1 MRIDGESEQ
10 RVEMLVDERADL
22 AVRQACR
29 RRIDREPEPA
39 LRPRV
44 ALVREHHELPGDELA
59 PVVVAHRT
67 GHQQHLPLLD
77 LTLQKRLA
85 RPRALEQAALVAQD
99 GPEDAQPAPRRQHAG
114 GDHLPDAAHL
124 LAHPRSSQRRDG
136 GRVEIAVRSVIQ
148 QIADRADP
156 EPRQRLGALRPDA
169 LQIFHRRRQ
178 RQRHFPSPLPGSSPA
193 VPRPFPGRSP
203 AYQALGV
210 GWRVER
216 LEIVEPLP
224 CADEPNRYG
233 YRALHGDHAPA
244 LRGAV
249 ELRDDEARERQGGGE
264 GLRLLN
270 GILAHRRVEHQQRLV
285 RCAQPPNRALLRDD
299 PHHLFQ
305 LVEQPFFGMQP
316 ARRVDEHAVDPAGAR
331 RRHRVERHCRRVRP
345 GAADAGNAQPVRP
358 DLELLPCPG
367 PDAVVGGDQ
376 AAPTLTYQPARQ
388 LRDGS
393 GLPDAVHA
401 EHDHH
406 GRRLGCARQRAGIA
420 HPRQDAHHGLLQCR
434 PRVPVGGPRHL
445 LENLRRRCD
454 AEVSFEQD
462 ALGLLARARV
472 APAEHAAQ
480 PLPQRRHHGRACWR
494 RHAHSVANAAIATT
508 NSHQRSRSAELASR
522 SGAPPRWACTSGAA
536 GRHSSEYVSTTTT
549 PRSAPCGAP
558 YAYTPG
564 GSDSSARPV
573 ASNRSVSMRLLP
585 PAVSVTTSSCG
596 GPDSVQ
602 RHTIGIP
609 LGASRIT
616 GTNFS
621 HLPSPPVSSQS
632 AKAATTAR
640 YASALAPPRNAQRN
654 SPDAATA
661 ARRAPPGCDST
672 ITGRAAP
679 RRARRAV
686 STTTA
691 ALSPV
696 GGRAR
701 SDTAAAGGSES
712 HATPASAPA
721 SGDGSGARTY
731 QSPSWPRWVGHVSTA
746 PLVGNRSSAAG
757 SPIRTTSRAPAT
769 ACAAAAAETGVR
781 PAASRQPD
789 PSDPDCT
796 SVRTGT
802 RATSLSVRARNRLSQ
817 SGGAASST
825 TEGGGLTSS
834 TNQRASSRGSES
846 PATPSSRT
854 SSACQPAGREPGK
867 GEGGRVTS
875 VERMPLSGIETTRE
889 VRRRDPRRTTSVPF
903 PPPGRASFRVPPS
916 LAVFPVVP

>member
-22 AVRQACR
+22 AVRQAFR
-29 RRIDREPEPA
+29 RRIDREHEPA
-39 LRPRV
+39 LRPRF

-299 PHHLFQ
+299 PHHFLQ
-305 LVEQPFFGMQP
+305 LLEQPLLGVQP

-367 PDAVVGGDQ
+367 PERVGGSEQD
-376 AAPTLTYQPARQ
+376 AATLTHQPARQ
-388 LRDGS
+388 L
-393 GLPDAVHA
+393 
-401 EHDHH
+401 
-406 GRRLGCARQRAGIA
+406 
-420 HPRQDAHHGLLQCR
+420 PRG
-434 PRVPVGGPRHL
+434 
-445 LENLRRRCD
+445 
-454 AEVSFEQD
+454 
-462 ALGLLARARV
+462 
-472 APAEHAAQ
+472 
-480 PLPQRRHHGRACWR
+480 RHHGGACRR

-536 GRHSSEYVSTTTT
+536 GRHSSEYVSTTTA

-654 SPDAATA
+654 SPDAATV

-701 SDTAAAGGSES
+701 SDTAAAGG
-712 HATPASAPA
+712 
-721 SGDGSGARTY
+721 
-731 QSPSWPRWVGHVSTA
+731 
-746 PLVGNRSSAAG
+746 
-757 SPIRTTSRAPAT
+757 
-769 ACAAAAAETGVR
+769 
-781 PAASRQPD
+781 
-789 PSDPDCT
+789 
-796 SVRTGT
+796 
-802 RATSLSVRARNRLSQ
+802 
-817 SGGAASST
+817 T
-825 TEGGGLTSS
+825 TEGGGLPSS

-854 SSACQPAGREPGK
+854 SSACQPAGKEPGK

-903 PPPGRASFRVPPS
+903 PPPDRASFRVPPS
-916 LAVFPVVP
+916 PAVFPVVP